1 MKLHNDAKIDRLKEV
16 PLFSQATKDG
26 LQHLA
31 SAADE
36 ITVSAGQKFIT
47 QGSLTHEAYVILS
60 GSVAVAIDGE
70 SIATI
75 PAGEIV
81 GELGLFGHHHA
92 SATVS
97 AVDAVELLSIP
108 YNRFDQI
115 MDDNP
120 AMVKAMAKELAGR
133 LYRMD
138 ARLSD
143 EHK

>member
-1 MKLHNDAKIDRLKEV
+1 MKLHHDAKIDRLKEV
-16 PLFSQATKDG
+16 PLFSAATKEG

-36 ITVSAGQKFIT
+36 ISLSPGQQFII
-47 QGSLTHEAYVILS
+47 QGRLNHEAYVILA
-60 GSVAVAIDGE
+60 GSVDVEIDGE
-70 SIATI
+70 RVATI
-75 PAGEIV
+75 PTGEIV
-81 GELGLFGHHHA
+81 GELGLFGHRHA
-92 SATVS
+92 SATVT
-97 AVDAVELLSIP
+97 AVDEVEVLSIP

-120 AMVKAMAKELAGR
+120 GLVKAMARELAGR

-143 EHK
+143 ERQ